1 VSRLSGKRALVTGGG
16 SGIGRATCRRFAAE
30 GAAVVVADL
39 LGERAEE
46 VAAESGG
53 TAVQADVTVAAD
65 VGRMV
70 EAAGRIDV
78 LVNNAGGGFA
88 DDLLEVSEEE
98 WDGDVTVNLKSA
110 FLCSKA
116 VLPGMIEQGSGVI
129 VNIASV
135 NGIAFFANEPY
146 SAAKAGLIS
155 LTRSM
160 AVRYGKHGIRAVA
173 IAPGTIRS
181 PIWQERVDKEP
192 AIFERLVRWYP
203 LGRVGEPED
212 VANAAAFLASDDA
225 SWISGDVL
233 RVDGGLLA
241 GNSGSTGG
249 KLHSIRPSVRFKA
262 RMLCAPTISTLPLE
276 LAWTTARGRQA
287 TSGTQGAAQQLPR
300 QVAVRHAPS
309 RPTRSRSPR
318 SRRPRAARRSPPPT
332 PTSSPTS
339 TRAWARSWA
348 PRTRSARSRRASPA
362 APSSCSSSGPPC
374 PCAGSA
380 A

>member
-1 VSRLSGKRALVTGGG
+1 MSRLDGKRALVTGGG

-30 GAAVVVADL
+30 GATVVVADL
-39 LGERAEE
+39 VGERAEE
-46 VAAESGG
+46 VGAEIGG
-53 TAVQADVTVAAD
+53 MAIQADVTVAAD
-65 VGRMV
+65 VARMV

-88 DDLLEVSEEE
+88 DDLLEISEEE
-98 WDGDVTVNLKSA
+98 WDTDVEVNLKSA

-116 VLPGMIEQGSGVI
+116 VLPGMIERKSGVI
-129 VNIASV
+129 VNITSV

-181 PIWQERVDKEP
+181 PLWQERVDKEP

-241 GNSGSTGG
+241 GNAQM
-249 KLHSIRPSVRFKA
+249 A
-262 RMLCAPTISTLPLE
+262 RE
-276 LAWTTARGRQA
+276 L
-287 TSGTQGAAQQLPR
+287 
-300 QVAVRHAPS
+300 VANF
-309 RPTRSRSPR
+309 SPDDEE
-318 SRRPRAARRSPPPT
+318 
-332 PTSSPTS
+332 
-339 TRAWARSWA
+339 
-348 PRTRSARSRRASPA
+348 
-362 APSSCSSSGPPC
+362 
-374 PCAGSA
+374 
-380 A
+380 

>member
-1 VSRLSGKRALVTGGG
+1 MNRLEGKRAIVTGGGG

-30 GAAVVVADL
+30 GATVVVADL

-46 VAAESGG
+46 VAAEIGG
-53 TAVQADVTVAAD
+53 TGVQADVTVAAD
-65 VGRMV
+65 VARMV

-88 DDLLEVSEEE
+88 DDLLEISEEE
-98 WDGDVTVNLKSA
+98 WDLDVTVNLKSA

-129 VNIASV
+129 VSIASV

-160 AVRYGKHGIRAVA
+160 AVRYGRHGIRAVA

-181 PIWQERVDKEP
+181 PLWQERVDKEP
-192 AIFERLVRWYP
+192 AIFDRLVRWYP

-212 VANAAAFLASDDA
+212 VANAAVFLASDDA
-225 SWISGDVL
+225 SWITGEVL

-241 GNSGSTGG
+241 GNAQM
-249 KLHSIRPSVRFKA
+249 A
-262 RMLCAPTISTLPLE
+262 RE
-276 LAWTTARGRQA
+276 L
-287 TSGTQGAAQQLPR
+287 
-300 QVAVRHAPS
+300 VANF
-309 RPTRSRSPR
+309 SPDDDED
-318 SRRPRAARRSPPPT
+318 
-332 PTSSPTS
+332 
-339 TRAWARSWA
+339 
-348 PRTRSARSRRASPA
+348 
-362 APSSCSSSGPPC
+362 
-374 PCAGSA
+374 
-380 A
+380 